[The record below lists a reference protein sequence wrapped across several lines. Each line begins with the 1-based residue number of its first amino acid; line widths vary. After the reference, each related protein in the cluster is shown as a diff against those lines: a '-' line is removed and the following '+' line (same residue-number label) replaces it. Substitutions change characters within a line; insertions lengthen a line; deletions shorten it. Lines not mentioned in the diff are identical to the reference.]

1 MRKDNRAS
9 RHRKQGAADAKA
21 TGMRRLRY
29 SVAMS
34 LDGFIAGPN
43 GEVDWIVLDPAFD
56 FAALF
61 REFDTLVRQSPTKTM
76 AGMQTIVFSRTL
88 SPTDHPGVTIT
99 ANLVET
105 VSALKAK
112 PGKDIWLFGGGEL
125 FRSLLDA
132 NLVDTIEVAVMPI
145 LLSQGIPLLPA
156 GARSSSLRLSE
167 SKTLPSGIFL
177 LTYAL
182 HYS

>member
-1 MRKDNRAS
+1 
-9 RHRKQGAADAKA
+9 
-21 TGMRRLRY
+21 MRRLRY
-29 SVAMS
+29 SVAVS

-43 GEVDWIVLDPAFD
+43 GEFDWIVMDPTFD

-61 REFDTLVRQSPTKTM
+61 SEFDTLLMGRHTFDLIRQDPAKTM
-76 AGMQTIVFSRTL
+76 AGMRTVVFSRTL
-88 SPTDHPGVTIT
+88 NPRDHPGVTIT
-99 ANLVET
+99 ANLAET

-112 PGKDIWLFGGGEL
+112 PGKDLWLFGGGEL

-132 NLVDTIEVAVMPI
+132 KLVDTIEVAVMPI

-156 GARSSSLRLSE
+156 GARSPSLRLSD
-167 SKTLPSGIFL
+167 SRTLPSGIVL

-182 HYS
+182 RDGTA

>member
-1 MRKDNRAS
+1 
-9 RHRKQGAADAKA
+9 
-21 TGMRRLRY
+21 
-29 SVAMS
+29 MS

-43 GEVDWIVLDPAFD
+43 GEFDWIVMDPTFD

-61 REFDTLVRQSPTKTM
+61 REFDTLLMGRHTFELVRQNSAKAMT
-76 AGMQTIVFSRTL
+76 GMQTIVFSRTL
-88 SPTDHPGVTIT
+88 SPSDYPGVTIT
-99 ANLVET
+99 ANLAET

-132 NLVDTIEVAVMPI
+132 SLVDTIEVAVMPM
-145 LLSQGIPLLPA
+145 LLSQGIPLLPP
-156 GARSSSLRLSE
+156 GARSPSLRLSD
-167 SKTLPSGIFL
+167 SKTLPSGIVM

-182 HYS
+182 HHS